1 MSFPRR
7 RWASFPFLVFLIL
20 LSAPASFAAT
30 CESLASL
37 ELPNVTVTSVE
48 SVTQGEFVL
57 SGGRGGDRRI
67 TDLPAFCRV
76 LAILTPS
83 PVSNIRTELWMP
95 VADDWNG
102 KYLAV
107 GNGAFAGSISRNA
120 LIEPLRRGYAT
131 SSTDTGH
138 TGNSGSFALN
148 QDALVD
154 FAYRAV
160 HEMAVQSKAM
170 IEAFYDVGATSS
182 FFNGCSTGG
191 RQALAAAQR
200 YPLDFDGIVAGA
212 PANYP
217 THLQGAQVWMG
228 QVAHRT
234 PGGAGLS
241 DKIDFLHDAAIQ
253 SCDMADGVRD
263 GVIESPNMCRLNPA
277 GPQFICRDGEDGESC
292 LTVPEAEVASS
303 MYRGPGTSSGVS
315 LFPGL
320 APGSEQGWARA
331 MAAPSALAADTFRY
345 LVHKDENWDLASF
358 DIEADVALAE
368 QVIGDTMDSIDPDIR
383 AFVDNGG
390 KLLIYHG
397 WSDPGISPYN
407 SVNYY
412 RSAMERVGSAVAESS
427 LRLFMLPGVGHC
439 RGGEGPDTFDSIGVM
454 DTWVE
459 TGVAPLRISA
469 SRIRDG
475 EVDRTRPLCAFP
487 RTAVYDG
494 EGNTDDEF
502 NFVCQ

>member
-1 MSFPRR
+1 MSFPRSR
-7 RWASFPFLVFLIL
+7 FAPFPLLVILIVLFASPT
-20 LSAPASFAAT
+20 FAAT

-37 ELPNVTVTSVE
+37 ALSNATMTSVE
-48 SVTQGEFVL
+48 SVARGDFVL
-57 SGGRGGDRRI
+57 SGGRGGERRI
-67 TDLPAFCRV
+67 ADLPAFCRV
-76 LAILTPS
+76 SATLTPS
-83 PVSNIRTELWMP
+83 PGSNIRIELWMP
-95 VADDWNG
+95 MAEEWNG

-107 GNGAFAGSISRNA
+107 GNGAFAGSISTNA
-120 LIEPLRRGYAT
+120 MIEPLRRGYAT

-138 TGNSGSFALN
+138 TGNSGSFGLD
-148 QDALVD
+148 QDLLVD

-170 IEAFYDVGATSS
+170 IEAFYEVGAVYS

-200 YPLDFDGIVAGA
+200 YPLDFNGIVAGA

-228 QVAHRT
+228 QVAHT
-234 PGGAGLS
+234 IPGGAGLS
-241 DKIDFLHDAAIQ
+241 GKIDFLHDSAIQ

-263 GVIESPNMCRLNPA
+263 GVIENPNMCSFNPA
-277 GPQFICRDGEDGESC
+277 APRYLCRDGEDGESC
-292 LTVPEAEVASS
+292 LTGAEAEVASS
-303 MYRGPGTSSGVS
+303 MYRGPRTSSGVS

-320 APGSEQGWARA
+320 APGSEQGWVRG

-345 LVHKDENWDLASF
+345 LVHKDENWDISSF
-358 DIEADVALAE
+358 DVEADVALAD
-368 QVIGDTMDSIDPDIR
+368 QTIGDTMDSMDPDIG
-383 AFVDNGG
+383 AFVENGG

-407 SVNYY
+407 SINYY
-412 RSAMERVGSAVAESS
+412 RSVMGRVGSSVAESS
-427 LRLFMLPGVGHC
+427 TRLFMLPGVGHC

-475 EVDRTRPLCAFP
+475 EVDRTRPICAFP

-494 EGNTDDEF
+494 EGSTDDES